1 MTVGVPKKSAAPYPS
16 STYTP
21 KPSMASEMHTA
32 DVPLS
37 QLQGSA
43 PFTVYLNGNHV
54 WTTDLDGN
62 AARIE
67 FVWEYH
73 VVLQRLP

>member
-1 MTVGVPKKSAAPYPS
+1 
-16 STYTP
+16 
-21 KPSMASEMHTA
+21 MHTA
-32 DVPLS
+32 DVPLT
-37 QLQGSA
+37 QLRGSA

-73 VVLQRLP
+73 VVLQRIP